1 MFGARLTTMVRT
13 IVSSCSDVVGRHLP
27 HRERRFGSNGS
38 RRRALRALF
47 SNCVAA
53 DLVSDPTPSHSR
65 CVTKLVRLVLLTL
78 LLAVI
83 VACKQKAP
91 ATESVTPPVV
101 TDTSTDLLL
110 TWIDDKG
117 EFHVEQK
124 VAEVPVSAR
133 DVVRVADPVKDPP
146 KLDDVF
152 VADLRNAGAGG
163 VYPVHTMSR
172 TEFEKVAVE
181 RRQKN
186 GNVLAAKAVDSVAP
200 AAARPSVIIYGASW
214 CGPCH
219 QAAAYLK
226 RRGVAFIEKDIEEDR
241 MAAREMQTKLA
252 SAGMRGG
259 SIPVIDVRGKMLV
272 GFDERAM
279 DRALGQTL

>member
-1 MFGARLTTMVRT
+1 VARLRQ
-13 IVSSCSDVVGRHLP
+13 L
-27 HRERRFGSNGS
+27 
-38 RRRALRALF
+38 ALWFLAL
-47 SNCVAA
+47 
-53 DLVSDPTPSHSR
+53 
-65 CVTKLVRLVLLTL
+65 
-78 LLAVI
+78 VI
-83 VACKQKAP
+83 VVVAGCKRP
-91 ATESVTPPVV
+91 PPGTEAVVLPVV
-101 TDTSTDLLL
+101 TDASTDLLL

-124 VAEVPVSAR
+124 VADVPVGAR

-152 VADLRNAGAGG
+152 VADLRNPGPGG
-163 VYPVHTMSR
+163 VYPVRTMSR

-186 GNVLAAKAVDSVAP
+186 GNVLAPKGADSAAKP
-200 AAARPSVIIYGASW
+200 AARPTVIIYGASW

-226 RRGVAFIEKDIEEDR
+226 RRGVPFIEKDIEEDR
-241 MAAREMQTKLA
+241 GAAREMQAKLA

-259 SIPVIDVRGKMLV
+259 SIPVIDVRGKVLI

-279 DRALGQTL
+279 ERALSQAL

>member
-1 MFGARLTTMVRT
+1 MVDPAELVSGAR
-13 IVSSCSDVVGRHLP
+13 SAHP
-27 HRERRFGSNGS
+27 RF
-38 RRRALRALF
+38 
-47 SNCVAA
+47 VAY
-53 DLVSDPTPSHSR
+53 L
-65 CVTKLVRLVLLTL
+65 RLVFVSVLLVVL
-78 LLAVI
+78 G
-83 VACKQKAP
+83 ACKRPAP
-91 ATESVTPPVV
+91 TTETVAPPVV
-101 TDTSTDLLL
+101 TDATVDLLL
-110 TWIDDKG
+110 TWIDEKG

-124 VAEVPVSAR
+124 VADVPVSAR

-152 VADLRNAGAGG
+152 VADLRNVGPGG
-163 VYPVHTMSR
+163 VYPVRTMSR
-172 TEFEKVAVE
+172 TEFEKLAVD
-181 RRQKN
+181 RRQK
-186 GNVLAAKAVDSVAP
+186 GGSVLAPKGAESAPPVAAKGN
-200 AAARPSVIIYGASW
+200 VIIYGASW

-226 RRGVAFIEKDIEEDR
+226 RRGVPFIEKDIEEDR
-241 MAAREMQTKLA
+241 SAAREMQTKLS

>member
-1 MFGARLTTMVRT
+1 VSASSGA
-13 IVSSCSDVVGRHLP
+13 VVHL
-27 HRERRFGSNGS
+27 
-38 RRRALRALF
+38 
-47 SNCVAA
+47 
-53 DLVSDPTPSHSR
+53 
-65 CVTKLVRLVLLTL
+65 RLVLLTL
-78 LLAVI
+78 LLALV
-83 VACKQKAP
+83 VACKRPQPAP
-91 ATESVTPPVV
+91 EAVVLPVV
-101 TDTSTDLLL
+101 TDASADLLL

-124 VAEVPVSAR
+124 VADVPVGAR

-163 VYPVHTMSR
+163 AYPVRTMSR
-172 TEFEKVAVE
+172 TEFEKIAVE

-186 GNVLAAKAVDSVAP
+186 GGVLAAKGADSASP
-200 AAARPSVIIYGASW
+200 AAARPTVIIYGASW

-226 RRGVAFIEKDIEEDR
+226 RRGVPFIEKDIEQDGG
-241 MAAREMQTKLA
+241 AAREMQAKLA
-252 SAGMRGG
+252 TAGMRGG

-279 DRALGQTL
+279 ERALGQAL